1 MALRPRISLVAS
13 STRTFHSPLALLAP
27 NRASPVRTQLSCFSS
42 TSSFR
47 DSTTPAQKPGIPW
60 DEFLLL
66 RRRRRYVNLFA
77 SVGTAVGAVAAT
89 VPVAMSYELEDK
101 IASATGLDPFIAF
114 GLMITAVGGFGWL
127 MGPFVGNAGFLLAN
141 RRIRADIASVSSYS
155 AIELESLLI
164 FHRER
169 ETFTITS
176 RGSGRILLAA
186 ASATQSRITMGRRLA
201 VWQTTDGG

>member
-1 MALRPRISLVAS
+1 MNVNYAKPLTLARAARHLQVNSIYDSMPTTTMPGVAASCARMALRPRISLVAS

-27 NRASPVRTQLSCFSS
+27 NRASPVRNQLSCFSS

-47 DSTTPAQKPGIPW
+47 DTTTPAQKPGITW

-101 IASATGLDPFIAF
+101 IASETGLDPFIAF

-141 RRIRADIASVSSYS
+141 RRIRADIASVSSS
-155 AIELESLLI
+155 
-164 FHRER
+164 
-169 ETFTITS
+169 S
-176 RGSGRILLAA
+176 RRSSWNRC
-186 ASATQSRITMGRRLA
+186 
-201 VWQTTDGG
+201 